1 MAFNI
6 SPKIKAEEIKS
17 KSLDFAFVGKYY
29 KSVQTTLAVK
39 TSVEKPTAYFFH
51 QNFLNGEPLI
61 LFGKP
66 TAAHKK
72 VFLEAGKSNEKDLVS
87 IGTCFV
93 LKENNQKILCL
104 QPNASQ
110 GKAKERPSML
120 VLNKMK
126 RASLKKFTEIRWLKA
141 PLMIGADGN
150 VGQVKEEENSS
161 GGTETGGAPISDQGN
176 TSTGTG
182 SNPQGNPS
190 TTARSTSGP
199 SQQEKPT
206 GSTAVVSRAH
216 ITKRSDELQRG
227 LDKLNNDVM
236 PRFKKQDTMP
246 TDRDFITALRKA
258 ILIFLNKL
266 GQADDETKSE
276 FSSKK
281 SYLDQLLPQL
291 KELEKR
297 LNDPQ
302 GTQEERAKLQEK
314 LQVEVKRMNGIH
326 DEIRSILQRID
337 LKTLA

>member
-6 SPKIKAEEIKS
+6 SPKIKAGEIKS

-29 KSVQTTLAVK
+29 KAIQATLSVK
-39 TSVEKPTAYFFH
+39 TSVENPTAYFFH
-51 QNFLNGEPLI
+51 QNFLNGEPL
-61 LFGKP
+61 LVFGKP

-72 VFLEAGKSNEKDLVS
+72 VFLEAGKSNEKDLIS

-104 QPNASQ
+104 QPNPSL
-110 GKAKERPSML
+110 GKAKEKPSMK
-120 VLNKMK
+120 VLNKMT
-126 RASLKKFTEIRWLKA
+126 RTSLKQFAAVRWLNA
-141 PLMIGADGN
+141 PMMVGADGE
-150 VGQVKEEENSS
+150 VGEVTEGENSNT
-161 GGTETGGAPISDQGN
+161 GTESMPNTDQGN
-176 TSTGTG
+176 SSTG
-182 SNPQGNPS
+182 SNPQENN
-190 TTARSTSGP
+190 TTTRST
-199 SQQEKPT
+199 QQEAPT
-206 GSTAVVSRAH
+206 GTTAVVSRAH

-227 LDKLNNDVM
+227 IDKLNNDIM
-236 PRFKKQDTMP
+236 PRFKQQDTMP

-266 GQADDETKSE
+266 GQTDEDTKSE

-281 SYLDQLLPQL
+281 SYLNQLLPQL

-302 GTQEERAKLQEK
+302 GTQKEREALQQK
-314 LQVEVKRMNGIH
+314 LQVEVNKMNGIH
-326 DEIRSILQRID
+326 DQIRSILQRID

>member
-6 SPKIKAEEIKS
+6 SPKIKAGEIKS
-17 KSLDFAFVGKYY
+17 KSLDFALVGKYY
-29 KSVQTTLAVK
+29 KAVQATLAVK

-93 LKENNQKILCL
+93 LKENNQKVLCL
-104 QPNASQ
+104 QPNASL
-110 GKAKERPSML
+110 GKAKEKPSMK
-120 VLNKMK
+120 VLNKLK
-126 RASLKKFTEIRWLKA
+126 RASLKQFAEIRWLKA
-141 PLMIGADGN
+141 PLMIGEDGN
-150 VGQVKEEENSS
+150 VEQVTEGQDS
-161 GGTETGGAPISDQGN
+161 GTGMGTGTDGAPISDQQN
-176 TSTGTG
+176 TSTG
-182 SNPQGNPS
+182 S
-190 TTARSTSGP
+190 TTQESTSTTTRSTGEP
-199 SQQEKPT
+199 SPQTGPT

-266 GQADDETKSE
+266 GQADDSTKSE

-281 SYLDQLLPQL
+281 SYLDSLLPQL
-291 KELEKR
+291 KELEQR
-297 LNDPQ
+297 LKDPQ

-314 LQVEVKRMNGIH
+314 LQVEVNKMNGIH